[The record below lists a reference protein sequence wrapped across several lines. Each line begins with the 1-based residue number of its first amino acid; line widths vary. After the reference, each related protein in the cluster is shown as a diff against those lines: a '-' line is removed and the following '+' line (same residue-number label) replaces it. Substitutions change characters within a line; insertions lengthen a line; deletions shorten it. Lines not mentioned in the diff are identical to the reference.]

1 MGTPAKRIR
10 RWLHIPPDQRTPG
23 GQLGNGLSA
32 AYLARISMMGMGF
45 TALALSFTIH
55 ILPAR
60 IEDVAPEGSKNSY
73 LGILSFVG
81 LLVAVLMQPL
91 AGGLSDRRRSR
102 WGRRTPFIVAGTVA
116 GLPFLVA
123 AGVAPTYV
131 LLFVFICLL
140 QFFSNSA
147 MGPYQALIRDL
158 VPRERRGA
166 ASGIKMLVE
175 VAGAGAITVLVGLF
189 IDRYDNGGD
198 SGWLW
203 ASMALLAAVVLI
215 GAATTAGAAR
225 EPELGPRRPEE
236 EAPTLTR
243 AHPDFK
249 WFLLSRFLLA
259 ISLASVATFARF
271 FLEDSVGLEHPARAL
286 TIMMVVV
293 GASFF
298 LVSYPAG
305 VIADKTGRMPVMA
318 AGGVLAAMGF
328 LVLIAATS
336 LVGVIISG
344 VLAGLAIGLILGPNW
359 AMATDLVSVGRTAQQ
374 MGYLNLAAAGGAG
387 VARLNGLWVDRLNTG
402 DGDLGYS
409 TMFGICA
416 ILVLVGTLV
425 LILVRSD
432 QGLRN
437 PGSPVPGDP
446 AVQRP

>member
-1 MGTPAKRIR
+1 M
-10 RWLHIPPDQRTPG
+10 
-23 GQLGNGLSA
+23 SA
-32 AYLARISMMGMGF
+32 AYLARISVMGLGF

-81 LLVAVLMQPL
+81 LLIAVLVQPL
-91 AGGLSDRRRSR
+91 VGGLSDRHRSR
-102 WGRRTPFIVAGTVA
+102 WGRRKPFIVAGTVA

-158 VPRERRGA
+158 VPRERRGT

-175 VAGAGAITVLVGLF
+175 VAGAGVITAVVGLF

-198 SGWLW
+198 AVWLW
-203 ASMALLAAVVLI
+203 ASMALLAAVVLV
-215 GAATTAGAAR
+215 GAATTAGAVR
-225 EPELGPRRPEE
+225 EPEPGPRRPEE
-236 EAPTLTR
+236 SAPTFTR

-271 FLEDSVGLEHPARAL
+271 FFKDSVGLEHPARAL

-293 GASFF
+293 GVTFV

-305 VIADKTGRMPVMA
+305 VVADKMGRMPVMA
-318 AGGVLAAMGF
+318 IGGVLAAMSF
-328 LVLIAATS
+328 LVLIAATN
-336 LVGVIISG
+336 LAWVTLSG
-344 VLAGLAIGLILGPNW
+344 VLAGLAIGMYMGPNW
-359 AMATDLVSVGRTAQQ
+359 AMATDLVSVGRAAQQ

-387 VARLNGLWVDRLNTG
+387 VARLNGLWVDRLNTVNG
-402 DGDLGYS
+402 SLGYS
-409 TMFGICA
+409 TLFGMCA
-416 ILVLVGTLV
+416 ILMLVGTLV
-425 LILVRSD
+425 LIMVRSD
-432 QGLRN
+432 HRLQTL
-437 PGSPVPGDP
+437 GSPVPGDP